1 MNILNTQV
9 SYYPGRITDKSS
21 TLTVDL
27 LDFITKTTPERTA
40 KVLEVR
46 ACTDEKRQKELKKY
60 VDWITPSGIFTPPC
74 NDENLVKHSG
84 IICLDFDVDDN
95 PGVDFA
101 EVKRQVSRLSWVAAC
116 TWSIRGKGL
125 VIYVPIKY
133 PEKHHQHFD
142 RLLDEFAAVGLK
154 SDPTCRNVSRAR
166 FDTFDPDPYINP
178 AATIYAKVKE
188 PKPITVKQRTNST
201 RTTGVVHSDI
211 FRWAC
216 HVVETP
222 ALGRTAYQFVE
233 GQRHAYIF
241 RLCCVLNDYGVSK
254 GDAEA
259 WINVNLI
266 PLSEIRSNCID
277 GPYKRFPERFGCKSF
292 TKSSTPSPTFRNPNT
307 VMKRADY
314 ITDQSVKR
322 KDWSEPPATTREAPE
337 GDCVVTST
345 VPQAPS
351 VEAYR
356 IAPNTKATA
365 EAQPTTPS
373 PLPEVDQLL
382 TYFTSNPGGP
392 LKVGVNFT
400 VEDPVRFL
408 HAHTATIT
416 TYKGSRIATPYIDRL
431 DQFRRYCGD
440 NFGL

>member
-27 LDFITKTTPERTA
+27 FDFITKTTPERTD

-46 ACTDEKRQKELKKY
+46 SCTDKKRQRELKSR
-60 VDWITPSGIFTPPC
+60 VDWITPSGIFKPGCT
-74 NDENLVKHSG
+74 DKDLIKHSG

-101 EVKRQVSRLSWVAAC
+101 KVKRQVSRLSWVAAC

-125 VIYVPIKY
+125 VMYVPIKY
-133 PEKHHQHFD
+133 PDKHHQHFD

-178 AATIYAKVKE
+178 TATIYAKVKE
-188 PKPITVKQRTNST
+188 PQPITLKQRTNST
-201 RTTGVVHSDI
+201 RTTGPVHSDI

-222 ALGRTAYQFVE
+222 APGRTAYQFVE

-254 GDAEA
+254 RDAEA

-266 PLSEIRSNCID
+266 PLSEVRSNCID

-292 TKSSTPSPTFRNPNT
+292 TTSSTPSPTFRKPYT
-307 VMKRADY
+307 VMKQHDY
-314 ITDQSVKR
+314 ITDQSVER
-322 KDWSEPPATTREAPE
+322 KDWSEPTATTREAQE

-345 VPQAPS
+345 EQVA
-351 VEAYR
+351 EHYR
-356 IAPNTKATA
+356 IGPNPKAL
-365 EAQPTTPS
+365 EQPSTPR
-373 PLPEVDQLL
+373 PLPEIDQLL
-382 TYFTSNPGGP
+382 TYFTANPGGP
-392 LKVGVNFT
+392 LKVGVNFN

-416 TYKGSRIATPYIDRL
+416 TYEGSRIAHPYIDRL